1 MLEMD
6 CVSADDNAI
15 QIHVFL
21 CLPFHVENTTYFL
34 VCLIFQHADAER
46 LKLKRKKDA
55 KLAGVMANME
65 QQRLKQEREVAQIC
79 ENDPS
84 LRDLKAKIQAAYMN
98 KERVQQAK
106 YQQQIAED
114 LKKED
119 IKFYKEAAE
128 NREGLL
134 AKEKAKELERIAFAT
149 RQRDQ
154 IQAQLRRNEN
164 EARLRKI
171 QEFQAEK
178 EHVNQI
184 LEDIQKQVARED
196 REAKQKMDGLNNM
209 MNEGIRLRAREKER
223 RHLEDLAEEKR
234 IAEHKE
240 KVAHRNDSLIALKKA
255 QAESKE
261 KIRLEIEGNAL
272 ARKQEEEN
280 MRAALDTLR
289 KEEKEKLEEQKEIE
303 KARIKQFN
311 KMTMMEANERQKA
324 EKRQREAQQKLEEKN
339 IVARMQQKFELD
351 EVKALAKADAHAE
364 LELNYKRDIHKQ
376 MKTRANFFRDA
387 QREDRK
393 QQEIIRQKEAFRE
406 RVVEEARL
414 AILREHAAKLKDF
427 LPKGVFAKES
437 DLGMLSVF
445 DTDGD
450 NVLSAAETR
459 AAKDQL
465 LAYGDANNDGQ
476 LNARERER
484 AFTRLRSSVDKDGD
498 GRLSN
503 AERDAARHLHTR

>member
-1 MLEMD
+1 M
-6 CVSADDNAI
+6 
-15 QIHVFL
+15 
-21 CLPFHVENTTYFL
+21 
-34 VCLIFQHADAER
+34 R
-46 LKLKRKKDA
+46 R
-55 KLAGVMANME
+55 VME
-65 QQRLKQEREVAQIC
+65 
-79 ENDPS
+79 
-84 LRDLKAKIQAAYMN
+84 
-98 KERVQQAK
+98 K

-134 AKEKAKELERIAFAT
+134 AKEKAKELERIAFAS

-261 KIRLEIEGNAL
+261 KIRLENRGQCTCPQTGGGKHACR
-272 ARKQEEEN
+272 ARYPPQRGK
-280 MRAALDTLR
+280 R
-289 KEEKEKLEEQKEIE
+289 EIGG
-303 KARIKQFN
+303 
-311 KMTMMEANERQKA
+311 T
-324 EKRQREAQQKLEEKN
+324 KRN
-339 IVARMQQKFELD
+339 
-351 EVKALAKADAHAE
+351 
-364 LELNYKRDIHKQ
+364 
-376 MKTRANFFRDA
+376 
-387 QREDRK
+387 
-393 QQEIIRQKEAFRE
+393 
-406 RVVEEARL
+406 
-414 AILREHAAKLKDF
+414 
-427 LPKGVFAKES
+427 
-437 DLGMLSVF
+437 
-445 DTDGD
+445 
-450 NVLSAAETR
+450 
-459 AAKDQL
+459 
-465 LAYGDANNDGQ
+465 
-476 LNARERER
+476 
-484 AFTRLRSSVDKDGD
+484 
-498 GRLSN
+498 
-503 AERDAARHLHTR
+503 